1 MAMATPQ
8 DSNGSQNE
16 QPDNAQPEKQKS
28 PISRGVAVFGK
39 IGRYHTNQFKSAFNL
54 RKLTRYD
61 TLKQQKE
68 SLQNA
73 VSQMKN
79 ESGET
84 FDGWQDMVRKRGYTE
99 QSLRKMYYRYSIYT
113 WVFVASGMIC
123 AGVALWN
130 VGKLLSAGI
139 SIPLVSAIFS
149 QTIALFLMTVLALW
163 YGFPAAQIRHRELF
177 PFQQYIRLGFEMLP
191 GFHLPSDWKINGRKN
206 NHNPS

>member
-99 QSLRKMYYRYSIYT
+99 QSLLKMYYRYSIYT

-163 YGFPAAQIRHRELF
+163 YGFPAAQIRYRELF

-191 GFHLPSDWKINGRKN
+191 GFQLPNDWKINGRKN
-206 NHNPS
+206 NHTPS